1 MACGALGFGLA
12 LHPVTPMA
20 AVAGGI
26 LGIAVGAGL
35 AHGKLVW
42 RVAAAGSAVFLGLAL
57 GPSWPV
63 LIGISAILAVAVALG
78 GARGLRGLVGVLVGA
93 VAILIAMWCALRI
106 GSAQQTAAWSP
117 LVTTGVSAVAMGVV
131 GALATLPRHVAIGFD
146 PIRAAVRRLPVSIDR
161 EVRELCDRSVAIW
174 NTARQRFADDDT
186 GRQLVRDGVL
196 RALEVATKSAD
207 VKLPGATD
215 GELETRMGD
224 LDQRIAAATD
234 PEVRAQ
240 YQAARSALGDQQR
253 YRNQIRQGHA
263 RLVARLHNHVAA
275 LEKFELAVTGLEAA
289 RTGAPALA
297 ELAELSHDVTAS
309 SDALAELGP
318 ADPMI

>member
-1 MACGALGFGLA
+1 MGGALGFGLA
-12 LHPVTPMA
+12 LHPLTPMA
-20 AVAGGI
+20 AVAGGT
-26 LGIAVGAGL
+26 LGIAAGAGL

-42 RVAAAGSAVFLGLAL
+42 RVAAAGAGLLLALAL

-63 LIGISAILAVAVALG
+63 LIGVSAILAVAVALG
-78 GARGLRGLVGVLVGA
+78 GPRGLRGLLGVLVGT
-93 VAILIAMWCALRI
+93 VTLLIAMWCALRV

-117 LVTTGVSAVAMGVV
+117 LVTTAVAAAAMGVV

-146 PIRAAVRRLPVSIDR
+146 PIHAAVRRLPVSIDR

-174 NTARQRFADDDT
+174 NTARQRLEDDDA
-186 GRQLVRDGVL
+186 GQQLVRDGVL
-196 RALEVATKSAD
+196 RTLEVATKSAD

-215 GELETRMGD
+215 GELEARMRD

-234 PEVRAQ
+234 PEVRTQ
-240 YQAARSALGDQQR
+240 YQAARSALDDQQR

-275 LEKFELAVTGLEAA
+275 LEKFELAVTGLAAA

-297 ELAELSHDVTAS
+297 ELSHDVTAS
-309 SDALAELGP
+309 GDALAEIET
-318 ADPMI
+318 ADAPT

>member
-1 MACGALGFGLA
+1 LA
-12 LHPVTPMA
+12 
-20 AVAGGI
+20 G
-26 LGIAVGAGL
+26 
-35 AHGKLVW
+35 
-42 RVAAAGSAVFLGLAL
+42 RVAAAGVALLLALAL

-63 LIGISAILAVAVALG
+63 LTGSSAILAVAVALG
-78 GARGLRGLVGVLVGA
+78 GPRGLRGLLGVLVGT
-93 VAILIAMWCALRI
+93 VTLLIAMWCALRI

-117 LVTTGVSAVAMGVV
+117 LVTTAVSAAAMGVV

-174 NTARQRFADDDT
+174 NTARQRFADDDA
-186 GRQLVRDGVL
+186 GQQLVRDGVL
-196 RALEVATKSAD
+196 RTLEVATKSAD

-215 GELETRMGD
+215 GELEARMRD

-234 PEVRAQ
+234 PEVRTQ
-240 YQAARSALGDQQR
+240 YQAARSALDDQQR
-253 YRNQIRQGHA
+253 YRNHIRQGHA

-289 RTGAPALA
+289 RTAAPALA
-297 ELAELSHDVTAS
+297 QLSHDVTAS
-309 SDALAELGP
+309 GDALAEIEP
-318 ADPMI
+318 ADAPT